1 MRFFVSLRMTKC
13 AFFDF
18 LLDTRSPN
26 FIKERRCKIMMDIKK
41 ALEKEEQEKVE
52 KRPFEEPKLQ
62 FIEPKLSKHGYLT
75 DVTFVVP
82 FSPLYLQ

>member
-18 LLDTRSPN
+18 LEIAK
-26 FIKERRCKIMMDIKK
+26 FIKERRCKMMKDIKK

-52 KRPFEEPKLQ
+52 KKHFEEPKLT
-62 FIEPKLSKHGYLT
+62 FIEPKLTKHGDAT
-75 DVTFVVP
+75 KITGQFFTEFIP
-82 FSPLYLQ
+82 